1 MTNFNLVFIKLV
13 WTLVIGLYYLHLTV
27 VGIPKQMLT
36 KDHIQY
42 NILLQ
47 NIEGYKKILEH
58 APLEYFRGKK

>member
-13 WTLVIGLYYLHLTV
+13 WTLVIGLYYLHLIV

-47 NIEGYKKILEH
+47 HIEGYKKIN
-58 APLEYFRGKK
+58 